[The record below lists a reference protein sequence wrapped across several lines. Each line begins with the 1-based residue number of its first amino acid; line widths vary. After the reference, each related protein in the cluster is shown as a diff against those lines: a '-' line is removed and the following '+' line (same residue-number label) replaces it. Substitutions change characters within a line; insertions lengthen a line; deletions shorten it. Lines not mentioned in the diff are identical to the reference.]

1 MPQDILKNEITEG
14 DTVVFGMAQHM
25 ILLQGTVIKINAKTV
40 KIEHVEWNG
49 WCKRYDTVEAQRTFD
64 NVVVVAKND

>member
-1 MPQDILKNEITEG
+1 MPQDFLKNDITEG

-25 ILLQGTVIKINAKTV
+25 ILRGVVTKINAKTV
-40 KIEHVEWNG
+40 KIQHEEWNH